1 MIAYRPTLAL
11 VLSTPEDEPDRGS
24 DVGPEP
30 DREGPTRSGTYA
42 IDGSDDEVCEGRTD
56 EVDTGTDEIDVG
68 TDEDTR
74 ANGGDDGEHRWGS
87 FGEVTEQEESDWL
100 ERARG
105 GDAGAYGRLVRAHQR
120 RVHATAL
127 QMLGDRGEAE
137 DATQETFLRAWRAL
151 DRFDGRS
158 KLSTWLYRI
167 CVNVCLN
174 AIRRRKRRASSDLDD
189 PRVPEP
195 TADPTQGRTDPAA
208 ALETDQTERRLA
220 AALESLSPT
229 LRSAVVLVLLQ
240 GMPHKEAADVLG
252 CPEGTVAWRIHE
264 ARRRLRLALD
274 DLRDDAP
281 AIAEGGRRS

>member
-11 VLSTPEDEPDRGS
+11 VLSTPEDEPDRGP
-24 DVGPEP
+24 DVGTEP

-42 IDGSDDEVCEGRTD
+42 IDGSDDEVCEGHTD
-56 EVDTGTDEIDVG
+56 EVEVG
-68 TDEDTR
+68 TR
-74 ANGGDDGEHRWGS
+74 ANGEDDGQDLWGS

-281 AIAEGGRRS
+281 SIAEGGRRS

>member
-11 VLSTPEDEPDRGS
+11 VLSTPEDEPDRGP
-24 DVGPEP
+24 DVGTEP

-42 IDGSDDEVCEGRTD
+42 IDGADDEVCEGRTD
-56 EVDTGTDEIDVG
+56 EVDASTDEVDTS
-68 TDEDTR
+68 TDEVDTH
-74 ANGGDDGEHRWGS
+74 ANGEDIRGS

-281 AIAEGGRRS
+281 SVAEGGRRS

>member
-1 MIAYRPTLAL
+1 MIAYRPPL
-11 VLSTPEDEPDRGS
+11 VLLCSTREDEPESRS
-24 DVGPEP
+24 DAET
-30 DREGPTRSGTYA
+30 EAAGPTSSGTYA
-42 IDGSDDEVCEGRTD
+42 IHDDMANHDSDPERGSDECSHQSSHDFR
-56 EVDTGTDEIDVG
+56 
-68 TDEDTR
+68 
-74 ANGGDDGEHRWGS
+74 GS
-87 FGEVTEQEESDWL
+87 VREVTEQEESEWL

-105 GDAGAYGRLVRAHQR
+105 GDAGAYGRLVRLHQR

-127 QMLGDRGEAE
+127 QMLSDRGEAE

-151 DRFDGRS
+151 ERFDGRS

-189 PRVPEP
+189 PRIPEP
-195 TADPTQGRTDPAA
+195 AADPTQGRTDPGA
-208 ALETDQTERRLA
+208 ALETDQMERRLA
-220 AALESLSPT
+220 AALDSLSPT

-264 ARRRLRLALD
+264 ARRRLRLVLD
-274 DLRDDAP
+274 DLRDDVP
-281 AIAEGGRRS
+281 STAEGGRRS

>member
-1 MIAYRPTLAL
+1 VIAYRPTLAL
-11 VLSTPEDEPDRGS
+11 VLSTPEDEPDRCA

-42 IDGSDDEVCEGRTD
+42 IDGSFDEDCGDEVSSDECGD
-56 EVDTGTDEIDVG
+56 EVGSIADVADDVVDGTSCDEI
-68 TDEDTR
+68 R
-74 ANGGDDGEHRWGS
+74 GS
-87 FGEVTEQEESDWL
+87 FGDVTEQEEADWL

-281 AIAEGGRRS
+281 SVAEGGRRS

>member
-1 MIAYRPTLAL
+1 VIAYRPTLAL
-11 VLSTPEDEPDRGS
+11 VLSTPEDEPDRCA
-24 DVGPEP
+24 DAGPEP
-30 DREGPTRSGTYA
+30 DRQGPTCSGTYA
-42 IDGSDDEVCEGRTD
+42 IDGSDDEVCEASTD
-56 EVDTGTDEIDVG
+56 EVDIDANGDEI
-68 TDEDTR
+68 R
-74 ANGGDDGEHRWGS
+74 GS
-87 FGEVTEQEESDWL
+87 FGDVTEQEESDWL

-151 DRFDGRS
+151 ERFDGRS

-274 DLRDDAP
+274 DLRDDDAP
-281 AIAEGGRRS
+281 SVAEGGRRS

>member
-11 VLSTPEDEPDRGS
+11 VLSTPEDEPDRRPE
-24 DVGPEP
+24 GPEP
-30 DREGPTRSGTYA
+30 DRAGPTRSGTYA
-42 IDGSDDEVCEGRTD
+42 IDGADDEVCEASTD
-56 EVDTGTDEIDVG
+56 VDT
-68 TDEDTR
+68 
-74 ANGGDDGEHRWGS
+74 ANGEDIRGS
-87 FGEVTEQEESDWL
+87 FGDVTEQEESDWL

-281 AIAEGGRRS
+281 SVAEGGRRS

>member
-11 VLSTPEDEPDRGS
+11 VLSTPEDEPDRGP

-56 EVDTGTDEIDVG
+56 EVDASTDEVDTS
-68 TDEDTR
+68 TDEVDTH
-74 ANGGDDGEHRWGS
+74 ANGEDIRGS

-281 AIAEGGRRS
+281 SVAEGGRRS